1 MNKLSAPISLP
12 NQIRPDDR
20 VPSQWGKLDRRER
33 RLVQMVF
40 IVFLVSAATLALTTW
55 MPPANLHT
63 WLVLACAV
71 LVILSS
77 AYAWKEFHEIAS
89 IRHFLHGL
97 ADRPVSEGRPAEFE
111 KVFDAIVRSQSR
123 FRELIDSLD
132 SALFTISADGVFLV
146 ANRACAAALG
156 VSFQELIGHRV
167 EEFIAEPTWEVAVSD
182 LPALLQRVSW
192 SGVVRVR
199 FAKAR
204 KLGFFDV
211 YLHAQMA
218 GGTLVGVSG
227 VARDVTAQREA
238 ELRFTELF
246 ESLQEGVFFSSPEGQ
261 FLQVNPAMA
270 RMLGYPPEELIN
282 VHIPE
287 LYAEP
292 DGRARTL
299 AHLAD
304 RDTMRDV
311 PALLRKKD
319 GSVISCLVSANVI
332 RDASGMITRLQGT
345 IIDITARV
353 EMEKRLHN
361 EQEFVRRLISSFPD
375 IICVVDAQRNFTFVS
390 SRVYEHL
397 GFTAEELVGTSIGAR
412 AHPDDAP
419 QLFDAFESLI
429 TGKSGFSTV
438 EFRSQHHAG
447 TWRVLRANASP
458 LTAPDGAII
467 GVVASIRDITES
479 RRFEQQMLQKE
490 KLAAMGQMIAGVAH
504 ELNNPLTAILGVS
517 DLLRERAVDDAM
529 RRQTDLV
536 LQQARRAASIVQSL
550 MAFSRPSG
558 GPGQS
563 TVRLEDLARRAVQ
576 SQDSVMQQRHIEVKF
591 SAAAG
596 LPPVQG
602 DAKLLLQMIE
612 NLIVNAHQAIAP
624 FRDRGTVHVHV
635 GRDGERVTVTVT
647 DDGPGISPDIVGSIF
662 DPFFTT
668 KRPGGGAGL
677 GLTISLAI
685 AKEHGGTL
693 VVRSTPGHGATFSLS
708 VAAAVEEQPILPV
721 RPAAPATSTLRGHS
735 VLVVDDEESI
745 RELVAEG
752 LSVRGMAVE
761 SVATSEEALVLLG
774 TRSFDVILCDF
785 NLPGLNGDKLFERLR
800 ALPGG
805 SPATFVFM
813 TGDLLDATAQES
825 FTQRGARVVQKPFQ
839 LAGLAALLGEAL
851 EAQSARVS

>member
-1 MNKLSAPISLP
+1 MSSPIQP
-12 NQIRPDDR
+12 RWEDR
-20 VPSQWGKLDRRER
+20 GPSQWEKLTRREL
-33 RLVQMVF
+33 RLSRTVF
-40 IVFLVSAATLALTTW
+40 VVLLVSAATLAATSW
-55 MPPANLHT
+55 IEPASLDSR
-63 WLVLACAV
+63 LALACAGMVV
-71 LVILSS
+71 LFSG
-77 AYAWKEFHEIAS
+77 YAWREFREIGS
-89 IRHFLHGL
+89 IRHFLYGL
-97 ADRPVSEGRPAEFE
+97 TDQPASEGRPAEFE
-111 KVFDAIVRSQSR
+111 KVFDTIVRSQSR

-132 SALFTISADGVFLV
+132 YSLFTLSPDGVFRV
-146 ANRACAAALG
+146 ANRSCAETLG
-156 VSFQELIGHRV
+156 VSFQDLIGHRW
-167 EEFIAEPTWEVAVSD
+167 EEFISEPMQEVAALSV
-182 LPALLQRVSW
+182 PALLQKGSW
-192 SGVVRVR
+192 SGVVRAR
-199 FAKAR
+199 FAKTR
-204 KLGFFDV
+204 KSGYFDI
-211 YLHAQMA
+211 YLHARVA
-218 GGTLVGVSG
+218 EGALVDVSG

-238 ELRFTELF
+238 ELRFAELF

-270 RMLGYPPEELIN
+270 RMLDYPAEELIN

-292 DGRARTL
+292 GGRDRLL

-304 RDTMRDV
+304 NNSVRDV
-311 PALLRKKD
+311 PVQLRKRD
-319 GSVISCLVSANVI
+319 GTVISCLMSASVT
-332 RDASGMITRLQGT
+332 RDASGKIVRLQGT
-345 IIDITARV
+345 IVDITARV

-375 IICVVDAQRNFTFVS
+375 IICVVDAQKRFTFVS
-390 SRVYEHL
+390 SRVQDHL
-397 GFTAEELVGTSIGAR
+397 GITGEEMTGTLLGSR
-412 AHPDDAP
+412 THPDDVAE
-419 QLFDAFESLI
+419 LLSTFGAMI
-429 TGKSGFSTV
+429 AGKSAFCTI
-438 EFRSQHHAG
+438 EFRAQHKDGA
-447 TWRVLRANASP
+447 WRVLRANASP

-479 RRFEQQMLQKE
+479 RRFEQQMVQKE

-517 DLLRERAVDDAM
+517 DILRERAVDDSM

-536 LQQARRAASIVQSL
+536 LQQARRAATIVQSL

-563 TVRLEDLARRAVQ
+563 LVRLEDLARRAVQ
-576 SQDSVMQQRHIEVKF
+576 SQEALMQQKHIEVKF
-591 SAAAG
+591 SAATG

-602 DAKLLLQMIE
+602 DAKLLLQMIQ
-612 NLIVNAHQAIAP
+612 NLIVNAHQAIIP
-624 FRDRGTVHVHV
+624 FRDHGMVHVHV
-635 GRDGERVTVTVT
+635 GRDGEKVTVTVG
-647 DDGPGISPDIVGSIF
+647 DDGPGIPADIIGSIF

-677 GLTISLAI
+677 GLTISMAI

-693 VVRSTPGHGATFSLS
+693 TVRSTPGHGATFCLS
-708 VAAAVEEQPILPV
+708 VAAAVAEEPTLPV

-813 TGDLLDATAQES
+813 TGDLLDAAAQES

-839 LAGLAALLGEAL
+839 LAGLAILLGEAL
-851 EAQSARVS
+851 EAQAVKVS

>member
-1 MNKLSAPISLP
+1 MSSPTELRLES
-12 NQIRPDDR
+12 RG
-20 VPSQWGKLDRRER
+20 PSQWEKLTRRER
-33 RLVQMVF
+33 RLAQMVL
-40 IVFLVSAATLALTTW
+40 IIFLVSAITLLLTAW
-55 MPPANLHT
+55 IPPTNLHT
-63 WLVLACAV
+63 RIDLAYAGV
-71 LVILSS
+71 VILFS
-77 AYAWKEFHEIAS
+77 AYAWKEFREIGS

-97 ADRPVSEGRPAEFE
+97 TDQPSSEGRPAEFQ
-111 KVFDAIVRSQSR
+111 KVFDTIVRSQSR

-132 SALFTISADGVFLV
+132 YALFTLSPDGVFQV
-146 ANRACAAALG
+146 ANRTCAETLG
-156 VSFQELIGHRV
+156 VSFQDLIGHRM
-167 EEFIAEPTWEVAVSD
+167 EEFISEPLQEVAALS
-182 LPALLQRVSW
+182 LPVLLQKESW

-199 FAKAR
+199 FAKTR
-204 KLGFFDV
+204 KSGYFDV
-211 YLHAQMA
+211 YLHAQIA
-218 GGTLVGVSG
+218 DGALVDVSG

-270 RMLGYPPEELIN
+270 RMLDYTAEELIN

-292 DGRARTL
+292 DGRARLL
-299 AHLAD
+299 AHLAGSNSV
-304 RDTMRDV
+304 RDV
-311 PALLRKKD
+311 PVQLRKKD
-319 GSVISCLVSANVI
+319 RTAISCLISANVI
-332 RDASGMITRLQGT
+332 RDASGKIVRLQGT
-345 IIDITARV
+345 IVDITARV

-375 IICVVDAQRNFTFVS
+375 IICVVDAQKRFTFVS
-390 SRVYEHL
+390 ARVQDHL
-397 GFTAEELVGTSIGAR
+397 GFTGDEMTGTLLGSR
-412 AHPDDAP
+412 AHPDDVA
-419 QLFDAFESLI
+419 LLMSTFEDMLA
-429 TGKSGFSTV
+429 GKSAFGAI
-438 EFRSQHHAG
+438 EFRAQHRDG
-447 TWRVLRANASP
+447 TWRVFRANASP
-458 LTAPDGAII
+458 LTAPDSAII
-467 GVVASIRDITES
+467 GVVASVRDITES
-479 RRFEQQMLQKE
+479 RRFEQQMVQKE

-517 DLLRERAVDDAM
+517 DILRERAVDDSM

-536 LQQARRAASIVQSL
+536 LQQARRAATIVQSL

-563 TVRLEDLARRAVQ
+563 LVRLEDLARRAVQ
-576 SQDSVMQQRHIEVKF
+576 SQESVMQRKHIEVKF

-596 LPPVQG
+596 LPAVQG
-602 DAKLLLQMIE
+602 DAKLLLQMIQ
-612 NLIVNAHQAIAP
+612 NLIVNAHQAIIP
-624 FRDRGTVHVHV
+624 FRDHGVVHVHV
-635 GRDGERVTVTVT
+635 GRDGDKVTVTIG
-647 DDGPGISPDIVGSIF
+647 DDGPGIPADIIGNIF

-677 GLTISLAI
+677 GLTISMAI

-693 VVRSTPGHGATFSLS
+693 VVRSTPGHGATFCIS
-708 VAAAVEEQPILPV
+708 VAAAVEEEPILPV
-721 RPAAPATSTLRGHS
+721 RPPTAATSALRGHS

-813 TGDLLDATAQES
+813 TGDLLDSTAQES

-851 EAQSARVS
+851 EAQTAKVS